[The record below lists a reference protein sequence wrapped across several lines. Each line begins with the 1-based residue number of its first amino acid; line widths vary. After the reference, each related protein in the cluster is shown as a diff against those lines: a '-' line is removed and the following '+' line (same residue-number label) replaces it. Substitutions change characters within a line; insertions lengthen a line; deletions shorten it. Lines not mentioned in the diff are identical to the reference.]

1 METTAWV
8 RVGASAMVRARSN
21 SSNAMWL
28 TVSGLPI
35 FDIVPHMYWAP
46 LCTVSLPCVCTVT
59 RSCYSA
65 FVVYRTTYPCASL
78 CGSSTACSILYH
90 GVYFVEVLFTPILC
104 WCSRVPATILTSANI
119 DPRALSCC
127 GRYNMIMYDSLYQR
141 VRSGCRRFPI
151 WYLCP
156 VGSVTP
162 WITRL
167 AAAATL
173 QAGQW

>member
-1 METTAWV
+1 METAAWV

-35 FDIVPHMYWAP
+35 FYIMPHMYLDP

-65 FVVYRTTYPCASL
+65 CVVYRTTICARHYAAVVRRVAF
-78 CGSSTACSILYH
+78 CIMEC
-90 GVYFVEVLFTPILC
+90 TPIPC
-104 WCSRVPATILTSANI
+104 WCSRVPATILPSANI
-119 DPRALSCC
+119 DPRALRCC
-127 GRYNMIMYDSLYQR
+127 GRYNMIMYDSLRQR
-141 VRSGCRRFPI
+141 VHSGGRLFPI

-162 WITRL
+162 SITRL